1 MKRGSVV
8 AGVDIGGTNTKIG
21 LVDEKGDI
29 LGRKTISTT
38 DFPLVEDFI
47 AAISETIEELIHE
60 AASYDLLAIGIG
72 APNANYHKG
81 TIELAPNLRWK
92 GIIPFAAMMKEKSGR
107 PVTITNDAN
116 AAAVGEMTFGG
127 AKGMSDFIIIT
138 LGTGLGSGIVTGG
151 EVLYGSTGFAGELG
165 HTLMVPEGRK
175 CGCGKK
181 GCLETYVSATGI
193 VRTAISMLEETTTA
207 SSLREIKHSDITSEM
222 IAVAAEQGDGIAL
235 EAFRFTS
242 EKLGIALV
250 NAIVFS
256 SPEAIFLFGGLAK
269 AGRLITEP
277 VIAYVDSHVQ
287 PIFRGTYKI
296 LHSALP
302 EADAAILG
310 SAALAWKKI
319 NL

>member
-21 LVDEKGDI
+21 LVNETGTI

-38 DFPLVEDFI
+38 DYPLVADFI
-47 AAISETIEELIHE
+47 TAIYEAIEVLINE
-60 AASYDLLAIGIG
+60 VANYDLLAIGIG

-92 GIIPFAAMMKEKSGR
+92 GIIPFASMMKEKSGR

-127 AKGMSDFIIIT
+127 AKGMNDFIIIT

-165 HTLMVPEGRK
+165 HTLMVPGGRK

-193 VRTAISMLEETTTA
+193 VRTVISLLEESTTD
-207 SSLREIKHSDITSEM
+207 SSLRETDKAEITSEM
-222 IAVAAEQGDGIAL
+222 IAIAAEQGDEIAL
-235 EAFRFTS
+235 EAFRFTA

-277 VIAYVDSHVQ
+277 VIAYVDTHVQ
-287 PIFRGTYKI
+287 PIFRGSYKI
-296 LHSALP
+296 LQSALP

-310 SAALAWKKI
+310 SAALAWKRI
-319 NL
+319 NI